1 MTVHLPF
8 WRETE
13 PQRAT
18 KRELAVKKFFEEAW
32 GYAFA
37 AHIANFADTSPLKKG
52 ALLAAGVATAA
63 LNYFSRMLCGSHAE
77 RPCQLLGAAGV
88 CLRMHTALH
97 EVGHAAVAHLLFTG
111 ARTQI
116 DLDLWSARGVTHA
129 WTAGL
134 RNLGFDLPLQTRLG
148 LFNAGGPLASAA
160 VATSERIF
168 AESVNSDA
176 LRLSSRIDFL
186 FHIVYALSAYRTH
199 PGQLGHD
206 FVGIQRRLGLRPA
219 TCAALMGT
227 VGLALEVYAYFK
239 SRSKSSSERILVPN
253 SLAFANLL
261 PASAPARR

>member
-1 MTVHLPF
+1 MTVHHPF
-8 WRETE
+8 WREDE
-13 PQRAT
+13 AQRAT
-18 KRELAVKKFFEEAW
+18 KRDWAVKTFFEEVW

-52 ALLAAGVATAA
+52 ALLAAGVATATF
-63 LNYFSRMLCGSHAE
+63 NYFSRMLYGSYAE
-77 RPCQLLGAAGV
+77 KPCQWLGAAGV

-97 EVGHAAVAHLLFTG
+97 EAGHAAMARLLFTG

-116 DLDLWSARGVTHA
+116 DLNLWSARGVTHA
-129 WTAGL
+129 WTQSL

-148 LFNAGGPLASAA
+148 LFNAGGPLASSA
-160 VATSERIF
+160 VATSERLF
-168 AESVNSDA
+168 AESVDSDT

-186 FHIVYALSAYRTH
+186 SHIVYALSAYRAH

-206 FVGIQRRLGLRPA
+206 FVGIQRRLGLRPV
-219 TCAALMGT
+219 TCAALIAT

-239 SRSKSSSERILVPN
+239 SRSKSSSERTLVPN